1 MKVSRKDVAA
11 LVASLYEAAADQAQ
25 WELFLKQL
33 TMIVKGG
40 HAALLLLDYERAH
53 VNVAVSSG
61 VAPEAQCS
69 YDEYYSTT
77 DEWAR
82 RSQRLIHSGWVG
94 TGQMICPDEVLLRSE
109 FYNDFLRKHDMFHE
123 CAGIIDQTGSS
134 IAAITIVRPRRAG
147 AFGEDTLQFMK
158 FLMPHMQRA
167 VQIHSRIADLYS
179 RAARTELALDSI
191 SFGIVFINARGAL
204 VQMNRYAESLF
215 RREDGL
221 LLTKDG
227 VRAVVFREDQEL
239 QSLLR
244 DAFKMALVSATGS
257 SNTVLISRVRSKRPL
272 AVFVSPV
279 RPSVGFAPEKAGAV
293 VFITDPDTQVQPRL
307 RILQTVYHLTAA
319 EARLAILLLNDVSL
333 NQASEI
339 AGTSRN
345 TTRTHLQHLFDKTGV
360 KRQSE
365 LISLLLRTLGPFS

>member
-204 VQMNRYAESLF
+204 VQLK
-215 RREDGL
+215 G
-221 LLTKDG
+221 KD
-227 VRAVVFREDQEL
+227 
-239 QSLLR
+239 
-244 DAFKMALVSATGS
+244 
-257 SNTVLISRVRSKRPL
+257 
-272 AVFVSPV
+272 
-279 RPSVGFAPEKAGAV
+279 
-293 VFITDPDTQVQPRL
+293 
-307 RILQTVYHLTAA
+307 
-319 EARLAILLLNDVSL
+319 
-333 NQASEI
+333 
-339 AGTSRN
+339 
-345 TTRTHLQHLFDKTGV
+345 
-360 KRQSE
+360 
-365 LISLLLRTLGPFS
+365 RTLGQLIPPVLGFIICFYIWIHLSKLALEWGSVWMIAGIAYGAWKTRGFQSNLVNFDVPPEE